1 MNCSFRRSALAAAW
15 FGLFVCA
22 ARPGTG
28 AEGVACLTVDV
39 DALDRLR
46 ILRAAG
52 VALALAPIAIIW
64 RKLPADP
71 TEAEV
76 QRNIAITQPLL
87 WIK

>member
-39 DALDRLR
+39 A
-46 ILRAAG
+46 
-52 VALALAPIAIIW
+52 ALAPIAIIW

-71 TEAEV
+71 AEAEV
-76 QRNIAITQPLL
+76 QRKIAITQPLL